1 MATLNFARGRIRCLG
16 AVSGLNRKIQENF
29 QVAEPLCKIFC
40 KLRFGR
46 RHFSRIIKDEIR
58 LGNRV
63 KPAHTRSTDATE
75 RMDMKTE
82 ESGASPA
89 GQSEAPAKPAARPV
103 RKRRWLGLVLGL
115 VVTVAALFIGIP
127 RVLRA
132 LNSVSTDDAYVNG
145 YVTFVAPRVSGQV
158 ARVLVEDN
166 NRVKKGDVL
175 VELDS
180 EPYRVQVAIKQAAVD
195 SAQADLVV
203 AQATVRGTV
212 AKVRSQRFKL
222 SRAIEDVDNQIALVR
237 ARVATWEQSK
247 ASLVLA
253 QAEFDRT
260 QRLLATK
267 VVSPEEYDQ
276 KRGALDVAKAQVTQ
290 ALENIYQARVALGL
304 PGPPTEGTS
313 LADVPADLDQS
324 FSSVRQAL
332 AELIQSAAQLGIV
345 ASSYDLT
352 PKQTLEEFY
361 KRDPKGNIDRIYA
374 DIIKNAPALKQAETN
389 LQRAQRDLD
398 QAKLDLRY
406 CTVVAEIDGVVTRRN
421 VNPGN
426 NVQVGQSL
434 MAIRSLRDIWVDANF
449 KETQLRNLRIG
460 QRVELELDMYGSKR
474 IFEGRISGFTM
485 GTGSTLSLLPAQNA
499 TGNFVKVVQRLPV
512 RIEVMNYD
520 PDKVPLFVGLS
531 VTPRVDL
538 KSEPTGP
545 NAGKFLQE
553 PAQPAVLANP

>member
-1 MATLNFARGRIRCLG
+1 LKSDIRRGAG
-16 AVSGLNRKIQENF
+16 VH
-29 QVAEPLCKIFC
+29 
-40 KLRFGR
+40 GR
-46 RHFSRIIKDEIR
+46 RAQQK
-58 LGNRV
+58 GY
-63 KPAHTRSTDATE
+63 T
-75 RMDMKTE
+75 MKTE
-82 ESGASPA
+82 ESGPSPV
-89 GQSEAPAKPAARPV
+89 GQSEAPAKPPARPP
-103 RKRRWLGLVLGL
+103 RKRRWLPILLGL
-115 VVTVAALFIGIP
+115 IVVAAALFLGIP

-158 ARVLVEDN
+158 ARVLVDDN

-175 VELDS
+175 VELDP

-212 AKVRSQRFKL
+212 AQVRSQRFKL
-222 SRAIEDVDNQIALVR
+222 SRAIEDVDNQIALIR

-247 ASLVLA
+247 ATLVLA

-260 QRLLATK
+260 QRLLSTK

-276 KRGALDVAKAQVTQ
+276 RRGALDVAKAQVTQ

-304 PGPPTEGTS
+304 PGPPPEGTS
-313 LADVPADLDQS
+313 LADVPPDLDQT
-324 FSSVRQAL
+324 FSSVREAL
-332 AELIQSAAQLGIV
+332 AELIQSAAPLGIV
-345 ASSYDLT
+345 TSSYDLT
-352 PKQTLEEFY
+352 PKKALEEFY
-361 KRDPKGNIDRIYA
+361 KRDPHRDIDRIYA
-374 DIIKNAPALKQAETN
+374 EIIKSAPGLKQAEAN
-389 LQRAQRDLD
+389 LLRAQRDLD
-398 QAKLDLRY
+398 EAKLDLRY
-406 CTVVAEIDGVVTRRN
+406 CTIIAEIDGVVTRRN

-474 IFEGRISGFTM
+474 TFEGRISGFTF

-512 RIEVMNYD
+512 RIDVLNYD
-520 PDKVPLFVGLS
+520 PDKLPLFVGLS
-531 VTPRVDL
+531 VTPRVDIRTA
-538 KSEPTGP
+538 PTGP

-553 PAQPAVLANP
+553 PMQAAGVANP